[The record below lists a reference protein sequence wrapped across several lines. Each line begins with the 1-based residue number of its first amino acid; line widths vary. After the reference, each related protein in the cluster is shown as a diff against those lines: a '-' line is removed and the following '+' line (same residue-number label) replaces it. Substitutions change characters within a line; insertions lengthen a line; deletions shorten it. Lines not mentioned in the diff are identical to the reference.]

1 MTFNHNCIKM
11 YTINMITIRRTVRA
25 SDSNKYIPFMKDSH
39 RMILSGSI
47 TEYAHA
53 KINLSLDILGKR
65 DDGYHLL
72 KMVMQT
78 VALSDTLTI
87 SVKDPGYGIK
97 TSTGGNVPDDDHN
110 LAFRAAVLMKETY
123 GIKEGIDIKIEKK
136 IPVAAGLAGGSS
148 DAAAVL
154 RGINR
159 LSDSPAG
166 PKELEKLGLKLGADV
181 PYCISGGTKLCEGTG
196 EMITGI
202 TPAFDAF
209 PVLLIKPDEGVST
222 KEAYGIYDSL
232 RSVRHPD
239 TEEVISAIREG
250 DLSKLGKSTA
260 NVLEEAA
267 FSKVPV
273 IREIKE
279 FLIDRGVSTALMSG
293 SGSTVFAID
302 EDKELLQRI
311 GEEAGERF
319 KDLRVFVTET
329 RGIINT
335 EEIK

>member
-1 MTFNHNCIKM
+1 
-11 YTINMITIRRTVRA
+11 
-25 SDSNKYIPFMKDSH
+25 
-39 RMILSGSI
+39 MILSGSI

-87 SVKDPGYGIK
+87 SVKEPGYGIK

-110 LAFRAAVLMKETY
+110 LAYRAAALMKEAY

-136 IPVAAGLAGGSS
+136 IPVSAGLAGGSS

-154 RGINR
+154 RGIKK
-159 LSDSPAG
+159 LFDIPVETE
-166 PKELEKLGLKLGADV
+166 ELEVLGLKLGADV
-181 PYCISGGTKLCEGTG
+181 PYCILGGTKLCEGTG
-196 EMITGI
+196 EVITEI
-202 TPAFDAF
+202 TPSLKPF

-222 KEAYGIYDSL
+222 KEAYSIYDSL
-232 RSVRHPD
+232 TDVRRPD
-239 TEEVISAIREG
+239 TEAVIGAIKKG
-250 DLSKLGKSTA
+250 DLSELGKSTA

-279 FLIDRGVSTALMSG
+279 FLIDSGVSLALMSG

-302 EDKELLQRI
+302 EDRELLNKV
-311 GEEAGERF
+311 GKEAGERF
-319 KDLRVFVTET
+319 KDCRVLVTET
-329 RGIINT
+329 RG
-335 EEIK
+335 